1 MFLFSILYI
10 LIFILVQ
17 FKYTLKKFDSKD
29 GGQSLLRAVYKRN
42 VTGLF

>member
-10 LIFILVQ
+10 LILVQ
-17 FKYTLKKFDSKD
+17 FKYTLRKFDSRD
-29 GGQSLLRAVYKRN
+29 DGQSLRGAVYKRN